1 MQNPLPKCTIHQ
13 RHSAGTTRV
22 AAVKRRRRKIEEEVI
37 KFASQ
42 MPCMK
47 MGESIRTFMKMAS
60 PDGTLSNMS
69 PPTCSTPVE
78 HLEIGNNEW
87 LKFCS
92 SVKVTNYLM
101 ILYKMVK
108 SEDVINIEQ
117 YQDRQARLRR
127 HGVDHN

>member
-1 MQNPLPKCTIHQ
+1 MHEAL
-13 RHSAGTTRV
+13 
-22 AAVKRRRRKIEEEVI
+22 
-37 KFASQ
+37 
-42 MPCMK
+42 
-47 MGESIRTFMKMAS
+47 GESIRTFMKMAS

-78 HLEIGNNEW
+78 HLEIDSNEW

-92 SVKVTNYLM
+92 SVKVKNYLM
-101 ILYKMVK
+101 IYEMAR
-108 SEDVINIEQ
+108 SEDIMIEQ

>member
-1 MQNPLPKCTIHQ
+1 
-13 RHSAGTTRV
+13 
-22 AAVKRRRRKIEEEVI
+22 
-37 KFASQ
+37 
-42 MPCMK
+42 
-47 MGESIRTFMKMAS
+47 
-60 PDGTLSNMS
+60 MS

-78 HLEIGNNEW
+78 HLEIGSNEW

-101 ILYKMVK
+101 ILYEMAK
-108 SEDVINIEQ
+108 SKDIMIEQ

>member
-1 MQNPLPKCTIHQ
+1 
-13 RHSAGTTRV
+13 V
-22 AAVKRRRRKIEEEVI
+22 AAVKRRRRKIELIRRSDQICNPNDMHE
-37 KFASQ
+37 AL
-42 MPCMK
+42 
-47 MGESIRTFMKMAS
+47 GESIRTFMKMAS

-78 HLEIGNNEW
+78 HLEIDSNEW

-92 SVKVTNYLM
+92 SVKVKNYLM
-101 ILYKMVK
+101 IYEMAR
-108 SEDVINIEQ
+108 SEDIMIEQ

>member
-1 MQNPLPKCTIHQ
+1 MH
-13 RHSAGTTRV
+13 
-22 AAVKRRRRKIEEEVI
+22 E
-37 KFASQ
+37 
-42 MPCMK
+42 

-78 HLEIGNNEW
+78 HLEIGSNEW

-101 ILYKMVK
+101 ILYEMAK
-108 SEDVINIEQ
+108 SEDIMIEQ